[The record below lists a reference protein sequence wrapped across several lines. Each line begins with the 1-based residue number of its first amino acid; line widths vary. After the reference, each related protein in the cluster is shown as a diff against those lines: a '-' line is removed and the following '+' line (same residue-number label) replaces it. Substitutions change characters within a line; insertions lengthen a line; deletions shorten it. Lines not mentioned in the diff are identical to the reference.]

1 MNQSNTTPKIVII
14 ADPNGA
20 GKTTFATDF
29 LPNEAQCP
37 DFLNADLI
45 AAGLS
50 PFRPEAAAMR
60 AGRVLLNEVHDR
72 IKRKTSFAF
81 ETTLSGKAYA
91 QAIPEW
97 RKAGYH
103 VKLIFLSLPSA
114 EMAQLRVAA
123 RIAQGGHAIPGI
135 IIERRFHAGIEHF
148 HAIYKPLVDAW
159 ALYDNSGDEPHLLDE
174 GENS

>member
-1 MNQSNTTPKIVII
+1 MNPNKPSPKIVII
-14 ADPNGA
+14 AGPNGA

-60 AGRVLLNEVHDR
+60 AGRVLLQEIRER
-72 IKRKTSFAF
+72 IKRKASFAF

-91 QAIPEW
+91 QVIPEW

-103 VKLIFLSLPSA
+103 VKLIFLSLPSV
-114 EMAQLRVAA
+114 EIKSA
-123 RIAQGGHAIPGI
+123 RTHCP
-135 IIERRFHAGIEHF
+135 RRSCH
-148 HAIYKPLVDAW
+148 
-159 ALYDNSGDEPHLLDE
+159 S
-174 GENS
+174 